1 MNIAEQIA
9 KYSYPLVHGCIDFLV
24 KNLEKGYIIT
34 ADGSKYNPE
43 KGYKFDDLMDCFL
56 VDPNNKDVQMPL
68 PNGVLEWTC
77 WQLGKKNC
85 KTFRAEQTRELVRK
99 LMMDN
104 SNQNLVY
111 MLFNLVFESFHTKA
125 SKDK

>member
-1 MNIAEQIA
+1 
-9 KYSYPLVHGCIDFLV
+9 VHGCIDFLV

-85 KTFRAEQTRELVRK
+85 KTFRAEQTRDLVRK